1 MRFITAV
8 ALLLLTMNS
17 YSFEDYGLPAD
28 EPIEEDIVWIEEILC
43 ECEELPG
50 EGSVVLVEEFSLDID
65 GNGNADALSDGIILL
80 RYLFGL
86 RGEALTEGALGP
98 NATRNFGDIEILLD
112 QYQYAPY

>member
-8 ALLLLTMNS
+8 TLLLLAMNS
-17 YSFEDYGLPAD
+17 YSFD
-28 EPIEEDIVWIEEILC
+28 EIPLEEDG
-43 ECEELPG
+43 ELPG
-50 EGSVVLVEEFSLDID
+50 QGSVVLVEEFSLDID